1 MTDLAIPNEVSLLE
15 EKLVRQLVGVLQTY
29 LGQKQVEKVLK
40 AYRFGAQ
47 AHSNQVRLSGEAYIC
62 HPLSV
67 ALILAEMRLDGNAIT
82 AAILHDVIEDTDVSK
97 GNISGEFGKTVAD
110 LVDGVSKLTQLDS
123 RSKAEAQAENVRKMF
138 LAMARDLRVIIVK
151 LADRVHNMRTLGV
164 MPPDKKRRIARETLE
179 IYVPLANRLG
189 MNNIRIELSELAFQ
203 AMHPLRYRV
212 IDKAVRNARGRRKEV
227 VGKIEATIK
236 KRLDDSDL
244 RCQVYGREK
253 NLYSIYQKMVDKNIS
268 LSEVFDVYAYRLVVE
283 EPDDGYRALGVMHS
297 LYKPVPGRFKDYM
310 ALPKENGYQSLH
322 TVLVGPYGLFLEMQI
337 RTREMHRMAE
347 SGIAAHWLYK
357 GDANKLSYSHEPTN
371 EWLRELLEVQ
381 KSAGNSLEFI
391 DNLKVDLFPQQVY
404 VFTPKGAI
412 VKLPKG
418 ATVVDFAYAVHTDV
432 GNTTA
437 SARVNM
443 VLVPLQT
450 RLENGQTVDVITGE
464 WARPNPLWLNF
475 VVTVKARSAI
485 RTYLQNFKKKEA
497 IALGRRLLS
506 RELHA
511 HGIRLESVSEERLEN
526 VQKIL
531 QYVSLDALLED
542 IGLGNRL
549 PFLLVNRF
557 FLEENIVGS
566 SCGETG
572 MSSGP
577 PLLIKGTEDMVT
589 TRAKCCRP
597 IPGDP
602 IVGFFNPGKGIVIHV
617 DDCKNVIKRLR
628 QDKGWLDVQWDYD
641 VKGDFSVEI
650 RLEVENKRGT
660 LATIASTISMMGS
673 SIEMVD
679 IRDQNDEIS
688 LDFITF
694 TVHDRIHLAS
704 VMRKLRKLQIVVKIS
719 RVKL

>member
-1 MTDLAIPNEVSLLE
+1 MTDLAIQSEVSLPQ
-15 EKLVRQLVGVLQTY
+15 EKLVRQLAGVLQTY
-29 LGQKQVEKVLK
+29 LGQNQVEKVLK
-40 AYRFGAQ
+40 AYHFGAQ
-47 AHSNQVRLSGEAYIC
+47 AHSGQVRLSGEAYIC

-67 ALILAEMRLDGNAIT
+67 ALILAEMRLDANAIT
-82 AAILHDVIEDTDVSK
+82 AAVLHDVIEDTDVSK
-97 GNISGEFGKTVAD
+97 SSISGEFGEVVAD

-123 RSKAEAQAENVRKMF
+123 MSRAETQAENVRKMF

-151 LADRVHNMRTLGV
+151 LADRVHNMQTLGV
-164 MPPDKKRRIARETLE
+164 MPLDKKRRIARETLE

-203 AMHPLRYRV
+203 AMYPFRYRV
-212 IDKAVRNARGRRKEV
+212 IDKAVRNARGQRKEV
-227 VGKIEATIK
+227 VGKIEATIR
-236 KRLDDSDL
+236 KRLGDSDL
-244 RCQVYGREK
+244 KCEVYGREK
-253 NLYSIYQKMVDKNIS
+253 NLYSIYKKMVDKKIS
-268 LSEVFDVYAYRLVVE
+268 LSEIFDVYAYRLVVE
-283 EPDDGYRALGVMHS
+283 KPDDGYRALGVMHS
-297 LYKPVPGRFKDYM
+297 LYKPVPGRFKDYI
-310 ALPKENGYQSLH
+310 ALPKANGYQSLH
-322 TVLVGPYGLFLEMQI
+322 TVLVGPYGLVLEMQI

-357 GDANKLSYSHEPTN
+357 GDTNKQSYSHEPTN
-371 EWLRELLEVQ
+371 EWLRDLLEIQ

-418 ATVVDFAYAVHTDV
+418 ATVVDFAYSVHTDV
-432 GNTTA
+432 GNATA
-437 SARVNM
+437 SARVDM

-475 VVTVKARSAI
+475 VVTVKARAAI

-497 IALGRRLLS
+497 IALGRRLLDK
-506 RELHA
+506 ELDA

-526 VQKIL
+526 AQKIL
-531 QYVSLDALLED
+531 KYTSLDDFLED

-557 FLEENIVGS
+557 FLEKNIVGS
-566 SCGETG
+566 NHDETG
-572 MSSGP
+572 KSSGS
-577 PLLIKGTEDMVT
+577 PLFIKGTEDMVT

-602 IVGFFNPGKGIVIHV
+602 IVGFFNPGKGIVIHL

-641 VKGDFSVEI
+641 VEGDFSVEI
-650 RLEVENKRGT
+650 RLEVRNKRGT
-660 LATIASTISMMGS
+660 LATLASTISMMGS
-673 SIEMVD
+673 SIETVD

-694 TVHDRIHLAS
+694 TVRNRVHLAN
-704 VMRKLRKLQIVVKIS
+704 VMRKLRKLQIVVKLS

>member
-1 MTDLAIPNEVSLLE
+1 MTDLAIQSEASLPQ
-15 EKLVRQLVGVLQTY
+15 EKLARQLASVLQTY
-29 LGQKQVEKVLK
+29 LRKNQVEKVLK
-40 AYRFGAQ
+40 AYHFGAQ
-47 AHSNQVRLSGEAYIC
+47 AHSGQVRLSGEAYIC

-67 ALILAEMRLDGNAIT
+67 ALILAEMRLDANAIT

-97 GNISGEFGKTVAD
+97 GSISGKFGEVVAD

-123 RSKAEAQAENVRKMF
+123 RSRAEAQAENVRKMF

-164 MPPDKKRRIARETLE
+164 MPSDKKRRIARETLE

-203 AMHPLRYRV
+203 AMYPLRHRV
-212 IDKAVRNARGRRKEV
+212 IDKAVRNARGQRKEV

-236 KRLDDSDL
+236 KRLDESNL
-244 RCQVYGREK
+244 KCEVFGREK

-268 LSEVFDVYAYRLVVE
+268 LSEIFDVYAYRLVVE
-283 EPDDGYRALGVMHS
+283 KPDDGYRALGVMHS
-297 LYKPVPGRFKDYM
+297 LYKPVPGRFKDYI

-357 GDANKLSYSHEPTN
+357 GDTNKKSYSHEPTN
-371 EWLRELLEVQ
+371 EWLRDLLEIQ

-391 DNLKVDLFPQQVY
+391 DNLKVNLFPQQVY

-412 VKLPKG
+412 VKLPRG

-432 GNTTA
+432 GNATA
-437 SARVNM
+437 SARVDM

-475 VVTVKARSAI
+475 VVTVKARAAI

-497 IALGRRLLS
+497 IALGRRLLDK
-506 RELHA
+506 ELDA
-511 HGIRLESVSEERLEN
+511 HGVRLESVSEERLEN
-526 VQKIL
+526 AQKIL
-531 QYVSLDALLED
+531 KYASLDDFLED

-557 FLEENIVGS
+557 FLEKNTVGS
-566 SCGETG
+566 NHDEMGR
-572 MSSGP
+572 SSGS
-577 PLLIKGTEDMVT
+577 PLFIKGTEDMVT

-602 IVGFFNPGKGIVIHV
+602 IIGFFNPGKGIVIHL
-617 DDCKNVIKRLR
+617 DDCKNVTKRLR
-628 QDKGWLDVQWDYD
+628 HDKGWLDVQWDYD
-641 VKGDFSVEI
+641 VEGDFSVEI
-650 RLEVENKRGT
+650 RLEVKNKRGT
-660 LATIASTISMMGS
+660 LATLASTISMMGS
-673 SIEMVD
+673 SIESVD
-679 IRDQNDEIS
+679 IRDQSDEIS

-694 TVHDRIHLAS
+694 TVRNRVHLAN